1 MKNTDHTKEL
11 PCEKAAGTLNV
22 RSGAYIA
29 DFSTAY
35 GIWHKIR
42 EFFLTQD
49 KKWWSS
55 SLVLNQMKK
64 TTMSYFDLLMVKRYL
79 RQIFHV

>member
-22 RSGAYIA
+22 RSGVYIA

-42 EFFLTQD
+42 EFFLPQD
-49 KKWWSS
+49 KK
-55 SLVLNQMKK
+55 
-64 TTMSYFDLLMVKRYL
+64 
-79 RQIFHV
+79 